1 MASTG
6 IVKEQ
11 AREQSTLIG
20 GIGFDRL
27 MAGLAVLFIG
37 GNYLDGWAHYHG
49 LVDTTFFT
57 PWHAVLYSAYLVN
70 AVVLVSVL
78 LINHARGYS
87 WLKALPDGYGLS
99 LLGVPLFFLAGGG
112 DLIWHTLF
120 GIEEGIDPLLSPTH
134 LLLALGGLLI
144 VSGPLRA
151 GWRRATQEHN
161 WSTLL
166 PVVLTLGVLL
176 GIFSFFTS
184 FAHPA
189 VETDLLTSLPYT
201 EEKGSWG
208 AASVLLQSAILS
220 GVVLFA
226 LRSWRMPPGALTL
239 MLTLNTTLI
248 SFFQDEYT
256 LIIATLVAGAILDLL
271 YWRLQ
276 PSTKRLDAL
285 RLFAFTFPIIYN
297 LCFFITVMF
306 AHGNITWTIH
316 LWMGVTVMSGVAGLL
331 LSYLMAPTVSPEPP
345 SF

>member
-11 AREQSTLIG
+11 STPIG

-27 MAGLAVLFIG
+27 MAGLGVLFIG
-37 GNYLDGWAHYHG
+37 GDYLDGWAHYHG

-57 PWHAVLYSAYLVN
+57 PWHAVLYSSYLVN
-70 AVVLVSVL
+70 AIVLVSVF
-78 LINHARGYS
+78 LINRARGSS

-99 LLGVPLFFLAGGG
+99 LLGVPLFLLAGGG
-112 DLIWHTLF
+112 DLLWHTLF

-151 GWRRATQEHN
+151 SWRRTTQQHN
-161 WSTLL
+161 WPTLL
-166 PVVLTLGVLL
+166 PVILTLGVLL

-189 VETDLLTSLPYT
+189 VETNLITSLPYT

-220 GVVLFA
+220 GVILFA
-226 LRSWRMPPGALTL
+226 LRRWHLPLGAMTVI
-239 MLTLNTTLI
+239 LTLNTTLI
-248 SFFQDEYT
+248 SFFQDEYS
-256 LIIATLVAGAILDLL
+256 LILATLVAGILLDLL

-276 PSTKRLDAL
+276 PSMQRVDAL
-285 RLFAFTFPIIYN
+285 RIFAFAFPIIYN
-297 LCFFITVMF
+297 LCFFLTVML

-316 LWMGVTVMSGVAGLL
+316 LWLGVTVMSGVAGLL
-331 LSYLMAPTVSPEPP
+331 LSYLMAPPAIP
-345 SF
+345 

>member
-11 AREQSTLIG
+11 STPIG

-27 MAGLAVLFIG
+27 MAGLGVLFISG
-37 GNYLDGWAHYHG
+37 DYLDGWAHYHG

-57 PWHAVLYSAYLVN
+57 PWHAVLYSSYLVN
-70 AVVLVSVL
+70 AIALISVF
-78 LINHARGYS
+78 LINHSRGSS

-99 LLGVPLFFLAGGG
+99 LLGVPLFLIAGGG

-151 GWRRATQEHN
+151 AWRRSTQQPD

-166 PVVLTLGVLL
+166 PVILTLGVLL

-184 FAHPA
+184 FAHPS

-208 AASVLLQSAILS
+208 AASVLLQSAILT
-220 GVVLFA
+220 GVILFA
-226 LRSWRMPPGALTL
+226 LRRWHLPFGAMTVI
-239 MLTLNTTLI
+239 LTLNTTLI
-248 SFFQDEYT
+248 SFFQDEYS
-256 LIIATLVAGAILDLL
+256 LIIATLVAGILLDLL

-276 PSTKRLDAL
+276 PSMKRVDAL
-285 RLFAFTFPIIYN
+285 RIFAFAFPIIYN
-297 LCFFITVMF
+297 LCFFLTVML
-306 AHGNITWTIH
+306 AHGNITWTVH
-316 LWMGVTVMSGVAGLL
+316 LWLGVTVMSGVAGLL
-331 LSYLMAPTVSPEPP
+331 LSYLMAPPAIP
-345 SF
+345 

>member
-11 AREQSTLIG
+11 STPIG

-27 MAGLAVLFIG
+27 MAGLGVLFISG
-37 GNYLDGWAHYHG
+37 DYLDGWAHYHG

-57 PWHAVLYSAYLVN
+57 PWHAVLYSSYLVN
-70 AVVLVSVL
+70 AIVLVSVF
-78 LINHARGYS
+78 LINHARGSS

-99 LLGVPLFFLAGGG
+99 LLGVPLFLLAGGG
-112 DLIWHTLF
+112 DLLWHTLF

-151 GWRRATQEHN
+151 SWRRSTQQPN

-166 PVVLTLGVLL
+166 PVILTLGVLL

-184 FAHPA
+184 FAHPT
-189 VETDLLTSLPYT
+189 VETDLLTSFPYT

-208 AASVLLQSAILS
+208 AASVLLQSAILT
-220 GVVLFA
+220 GVILFA
-226 LRSWRMPPGALTL
+226 LRRWHLPLGAMTVI
-239 MLTLNTTLI
+239 LTLNTTLI
-248 SFFQDEYT
+248 SFFQDEYS
-256 LIIATLVAGAILDLL
+256 LILATLVAGILLDLL

-276 PSTKRLDAL
+276 PSMQRVDAL
-285 RLFAFTFPIIYN
+285 RLFAFAFPIIYN
-297 LCFFITVMF
+297 LCFFLTVML
-306 AHGNITWTIH
+306 AHGTITWTVH
-316 LWMGVTVMSGVAGLL
+316 LWLGVTVMSGVAGLL
-331 LSYLMAPTVSPEPP
+331 LSYLMAPPAIP
-345 SF
+345 